1 MARFRPAFAALLLL
15 GLGRPAE
22 AGPVSSRIYPAPT
35 APLTASGLAA
45 GAELVRV
52 RTADGLEL
60 AGLAVAARGGRPT
73 LLVFHGNGSSATD
86 SIRWLQPLAEQGFGL
101 IAAEYRGYSGNP
113 GRPDEAGLT
122 ADAEAF
128 LALARSRSAGGPVW
142 AVGHSLGA
150 GVAFNLARR
159 EKLDAL
165 VTVGAFTRLRAMA
178 PKLAR
183 AFVPDGYDNLAAV
196 PALDEPWF
204 LVHGAAD
211 RTVPVQM
218 GEALHKA
225 AGAAHRRGASFV
237 VMGADH
243 KPDGATMAAI
253 LGSVGAYLAGAPL
266 SATGLPQA
274 VKLVPFGQ
282 TRSLDPR
289 VPRL

>member
-1 MARFRPAFAALLLL
+1 MIRLPAALAALLLFCL
-15 GLGRPAE
+15 GQTAE

-35 APLTASGLAA
+35 APLAVSGLPA
-45 GAELVRV
+45 GTELVRV
-52 RTADGLEL
+52 RTGDGLDL
-60 AGLAVAARGGRPT
+60 AGLAVPAKAGRPT
-73 LLVFHGNGSSATD
+73 LLVFHGNGSSAAD
-86 SIRWLQPLAEQGFGL
+86 SVRWLEPLAAQGFGL

-113 GRPDEAGLT
+113 GQPDEAGLT

-128 LALARSRSAGGPVW
+128 LALAHARAAGGPVW
-142 AVGHSLGA
+142 VVGHSLGA
-150 GVAFNLARR
+150 GVAFDLARR
-159 EKLDAL
+159 ERLDAL

-196 PALDEPWF
+196 AALDEPWF
-204 LVHGAAD
+204 LVHGSAD
-211 RTVPVQM
+211 STVPVQM

-243 KPDGATMAAI
+243 KPDGAAMAAI
-253 LGSVGAYLAGAPL
+253 LACVGAYLGGAPFT
-266 SATGLPQA
+266 AKGLPEA

-282 TRSLDPR
+282 TRSLDP
-289 VPRL
+289 